1 MNAIVHKH
9 HVTEPDYLIG
19 EAESDCKH
27 EYVDGDCY
35 AMSGASEKHN
45 RITGNIFFQLRLAT
59 RGQAGRCS
67 VFTSDMKCR
76 VEEGRFYYYPDVML
90 VCNKDDNAEFY
101 KEQPCFIAEVQS
113 KSTERV
119 DRHEKW
125 QVYSKIPSLRYY
137 LLADSRQQKAE
148 YFRRDDNGD
157 WQSGI
162 LSDKETLGIICDGYH
177 VTLSLAD
184 IYEDVVF

>member
-1 MNAIVHKH
+1 MSAVMHKRFIS
-9 HVTEPDYLIG
+9 EADYLIQ
-19 EAESDCKH
+19 EAESDIKH

-45 RITGNIFFQLRLAT
+45 IITGNIFFQLRLAA
-59 RGQAGRCS
+59 RGQTNGCRIFA
-67 VFTSDMKCR
+67 SDMKCR
-76 VEEGRFYYYPDVML
+76 IENGRIYYYPDVML
-90 VCNKDDNAEFY
+90 VCKQNDSADYY

-125 QVYSKIPSLRYY
+125 LVYSKIPSLRYY

-148 YFRRDDNGD
+148 YFWRDDSD
-157 WQSGI
+157 EWQSGVLEDGQVMEI
-162 LSDKETLGIICDGYH
+162 VCDDYRAAL
-177 VTLSLAD
+177 TLSD
-184 IYEDVVF
+184 IYEDVTF

>member
-1 MNAIVHKH
+1 MNAIVQKH

-19 EAESDCKH
+19 EAESDIKH

-35 AMSGASEKHN
+35 AMSGASERHN
-45 RITGNIFFQLRLAT
+45 LITGNIFFQLRLAT
-59 RGQAGRCS
+59 RGQASSCR
-67 VFTSDMKCR
+67 VFASDMKCR
-76 VEEGRFYYYPDVML
+76 IENGRIYYYPDVIL
-90 VCNKDDNAEFY
+90 ACKQSDNADYY

-125 QVYSKIPSLRYY
+125 LVYSKIPSLRYY

-148 YFRRDDNGD
+148 YFRRDDNGT
-157 WQSGI
+157 WQSGVLAGGDI
-162 LSDKETLGIICDGYH
+162 LDIFCDGYH
-177 VTLSLAD
+177 ATLSLAE